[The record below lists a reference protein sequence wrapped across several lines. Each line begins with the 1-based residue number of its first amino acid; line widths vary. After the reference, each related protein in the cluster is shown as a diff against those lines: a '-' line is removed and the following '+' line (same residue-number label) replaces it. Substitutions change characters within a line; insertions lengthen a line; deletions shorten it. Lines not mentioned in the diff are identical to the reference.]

1 MYDPAYAGRVGRVD
15 RLAPMPNRQASS
27 SESQER
33 AEIFRS
39 RSKLAI
45 ELAESAT
52 VRQTKEEFLRI
63 ATQWLMLAAELE
75 EKID

>member
-1 MYDPAYAGRVGRVD
+1 
-15 RLAPMPNRQASS
+15 MPDLR

-52 VRQTKEEFLRI
+52 VLQTKEEFLTI

-75 EKID
+75 EKFD